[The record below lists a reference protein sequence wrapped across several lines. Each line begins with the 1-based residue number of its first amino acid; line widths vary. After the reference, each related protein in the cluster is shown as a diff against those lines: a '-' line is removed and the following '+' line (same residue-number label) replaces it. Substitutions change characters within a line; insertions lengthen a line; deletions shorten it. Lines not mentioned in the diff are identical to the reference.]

1 MDLGT
6 FNHLTHMQLGI
17 EITKVEKELYHLG
30 LHLTS
35 SHLPL
40 EHEHMNMKYLKKI
53 TPASDDYRKYSQ
65 LDSI

>member
-1 MDLGT
+1 
-6 FNHLTHMQLGI
+6 MQLGI

-35 SHLPL
+35 SHSPL

-53 TPASDDYRKYSQ
+53 KLASDDYQRYSK